1 MNPTHYIQNTMETL
15 SIADPELAE
24 KVSHKLMEKG
34 DLISNQ
40 AIELLVSETLWG
52 LSLEYSFGQA
62 IAGGFADLI
71 GETSSDRLQTYT
83 VLVREAGRYGPTV
96 GRMIATYLV
105 PVLKLGNNRLLE
117 GFIHVS
123 TLMRAK
129 GSYTLREPLEG
140 LGLLL
145 INGDVESAAVFLE
158 LLMETF
164 SKELTYSRCQYF
176 ASVLPK
182 MVLGFDPSRRI
193 WQTEQLR
200 RIIREDQRLADPFL
214 NGLENGLNLLSQD
227 ALENFIDHGLKKY
240 RRDRRAGIKFFA
252 LESRTG
258 LNTCQELQVTV
269 PLFQV
274 RRQLDRYLQ
283 ARTGIALTVR
293 TLSSLPKSFT
303 ETLPKSPAVCSDGTF
318 IYLPDEIRD
327 FPTKDENV
335 KLYKNLIRLEAAF
348 YEFGSFDFKNDNFFA
363 QFSVKALAV
372 DLFTIFEL
380 ARIRVLLLQHYPGLV
395 RRSYPLLRNEALR
408 LLHEK
413 PMTESVFWLYASLA
427 LDLPI
432 TEAVIRSAND
442 RDIFQAIAELFIDE
456 MDDKASVEYSAEL
469 VWKTFPLV
477 KEMAAPLSDDPTTT
491 TGNEY
496 RPLLTAFNWRPWPH
510 LYFSAHPQYDRLAQ
524 KLMIEL
530 ASRGLSVSKSELK
543 KMLLERNGFI
553 NSEDIVDIADQNEF
567 GDLDIEEI
575 LESSLPQ
582 SQDPYRSKAPI
593 GRVFWYKEW
602 DSKLADYLH
611 DHVRVSERTVPI
623 AKNNFYQ
630 QVLSRHYPLIRR
642 MRRGFELLKP
652 EALSILRQWVEGDEF
667 DYRALLDFALDK
679 KAGLMPSDRIY
690 IKRVKNQR
698 DVAVLLLVD
707 LSHSTSSL
715 TLESQASVLDVEKE
729 AIVIFSE
736 ALEVVGDTFAIAG
749 FSGTGRL
756 GVDYCWLKN
765 FDETANDTVRYRI
778 DALAPQ
784 RNTRM
789 GAAIRHAA
797 SQLEKLPAK
806 VRLLII
812 LGDGFPNDV
821 DYKKRYAI
829 ADTRQALLEAQS
841 KNVYVHAITVNIA
854 DDPQLDEL
862 YGTIRHSVITDVR
875 ELPDRLP
882 WIYGALTN
890 G

>member
-1 MNPTHYIQNTMETL
+1 MNSTIYTQNSMETL

-24 KVSHKLMEKG
+24 RVSHILMQKG
-34 DLISNQ
+34 DLITKQ
-40 AIELLVSETLWG
+40 AIELLVNETLWG
-52 LSLEYSFGQA
+52 LSVEYSFGQA
-62 IAGGFADLI
+62 IAGGYADLI
-71 GETSSDRLQTYT
+71 GETSSDRLKTYA
-83 VLVREAGRYGPTV
+83 VLVREAGGHGPTV

-105 PVLKLGNNRLLE
+105 PVLKLGNNHLLD

-123 TLMRAK
+123 KLMRAK
-129 GSYTLREPLEG
+129 GSYTLKEPLKG
-140 LGLLL
+140 LGSLL
-145 INGDVESAAVFLE
+145 INGDVESAAKFLE

-182 MVLGFDPSRRI
+182 MVLDFDPSRRI
-193 WQTEQLR
+193 WQTEQMR
-200 RIIREDQRLADPFL
+200 RIIREDQHLADSFL
-214 NGLENGLNLLSQD
+214 NGMEKGLNLLSQD
-227 ALENFIDHGLKKY
+227 ALENFIDRGLKKY
-240 RRDRRAGIKFFA
+240 RRNRRAGIMFFA

-258 LNTCQELQVTV
+258 MNTCQELQVTV
-269 PLFQV
+269 PLCQV

-283 ARTGIALTVR
+283 ARIGNALTAR
-293 TLSSLPKSFT
+293 ALSSLPKSFT
-303 ETLPKSPAVCSDGTF
+303 ETLPHSSAVCSDGTF
-318 IYLPDEIRD
+318 IYLPDEIRN
-327 FPTKDENV
+327 FPTKYENV
-335 KLYKNLIRLEAAF
+335 KLYKILARLEAAF
-348 YEFGSFDFKNDNFFA
+348 YEFGSFDFNHENFFT
-363 QFSVKALAV
+363 QFPNEALAV

-380 ARIRVLLLQHYPGLV
+380 ARIRILLLQHYPGLV
-395 RRSYPLLRNEALR
+395 RRCYPLLRSEALR

-413 PMTESVFWLYASLA
+413 SMEESVFWLYAFLA

-432 TEAVIRSAND
+432 TKAVKPNANG
-442 RDIFQAIAELFIDE
+442 IEMFQAVAELFIDE
-456 MDDKASVEYSAEL
+456 MDDKPSVDFSAEL
-469 VWKTFPLV
+469 VLKTFPIV
-477 KEMAAPLSDDPTTT
+477 SEMAASLSDDLTAA
-491 TGNEY
+491 TGNGY
-496 RPLLTAFNWRPWPH
+496 RPLIPAFNWRPWPH

-530 ASRGLSVSKSELK
+530 ATRGLSVSKSELK
-543 KMLLERNGFI
+543 KRLVERSGFI
-553 NSEDIVDIADQNEF
+553 NSEDIVDLADQNEF
-567 GDLDIEEI
+567 GDLDIEKI
-575 LESSLPQ
+575 LESWLPK
-582 SQDPYRSKAPI
+582 SQDPYRSRAPI
-593 GRVFWYKEW
+593 GPVFWYKEW
-602 DSKLADYLH
+602 DNKVADYLH
-611 DHVRVSERTVPI
+611 DHVRVSERTLPT

-642 MRRGFELLKP
+642 MRSGFELLKP

-707 LSHSTSSL
+707 LSHSTSNL

-765 FDETANDTVRYRI
+765 FDEITNDTVRYRI

-797 SQLEKLPAK
+797 TQLEKQPAK

-829 ADTRQALLEAQS
+829 ADTQQALLEAQS

-854 DDPQLDEL
+854 ADPQLDEL

-882 WIYGALTN
+882 WIYGALTK